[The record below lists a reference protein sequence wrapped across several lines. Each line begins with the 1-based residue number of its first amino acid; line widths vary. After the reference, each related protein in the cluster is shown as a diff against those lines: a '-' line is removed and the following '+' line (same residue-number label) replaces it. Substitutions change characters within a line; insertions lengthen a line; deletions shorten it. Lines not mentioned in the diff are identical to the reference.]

1 MITPRSILLLPSRF
15 RPGLATIAFAVM
27 LALASASA
35 AVTTSITFSISG
47 FQVRRVWAGSSL
59 SSTGTSRSSLGI
71 PANLG
76 GMLFSGD
83 GNTLYIVGAADDTT
97 SGVYAVSVVR
107 DAVTHEVTD
116 LVGPATRAFSGTSP
130 FASTGLDAG
139 LEFGPSGTLFYS
151 YFDANRLAERVGTTE
166 MQFSLNPLGV
176 PRAIAGFTFSPFRI
190 DPGTAFGRLQINTGL
205 GSNLYELFLSPSGG
219 GFFAPSA
226 QTLFA
231 TLPKPYL
238 AGMQYVPSAPFAGNL
253 MYVANDDGEL
263 HIITIDPGTGLAVD
277 GTTHQPT
284 LGTVSPVDTLFASGF
299 GSNTTSGP
307 FGLEFDP
314 INNDLFVSTWEGD
327 PSVFNSIV
335 QIQGFSHVT
344 TTTSTTSTTA
354 TIPTTTITTSQPTT
368 TQTTTSTTTT
378 VSTSTTTSTTTQP
391 TTTSTSSTSTTT
403 TLGPPACGD
412 VNGDGVVNVGDALLI
427 AQYDTGLRICG
438 QGPFTHPE
446 VCDVNNDG
454 SCNIG
459 DALRMAQCDVGL
471 VSCAFACRP
480 FTCP

>member
-1 MITPRSILLLPSRF
+1 M
-15 RPGLATIAFAVM
+15 LATIAVGVM
-27 LALASASA
+27 LALARASA
-35 AVTTSITFSISG
+35 AVTTSITFSVSG
-47 FQVRRVWAGSSL
+47 FQVKRVWAGSSL
-59 SSTGTSRSSLGI
+59 SSTGTSRPSLGI

-107 DAVTHEVTD
+107 DAMTHEVTD
-116 LVGPATRAFSGTSP
+116 LVGPAALVFSGTSP

-166 MQFSLNPLGV
+166 TQFSLNPLGV

-190 DPGTAFGRLQINTGL
+190 DPGTGFGRLQINTGL
-205 GSNLYELFLSPSGG
+205 GSNLYELSLGPSGG

-231 TLPKPYL
+231 TLPKQYL

-263 HIITIDPGTGLAVD
+263 HVITIDPGTGLAVD

-284 LGTVSPVDTLFASGF
+284 LGTASPLDTRFASGF
-299 GSNTTSGP
+299 GSNATSGP

-344 TTTSTTSTTA
+344 TTTSTTTR
-354 TIPTTTITTSQPTT
+354 TTTS
-368 TQTTTSTTTT
+368 TTSTTTT
-378 VSTSTTTSTTTQP
+378 VATTTTTTTPSTTTSTVSTSTTPSTTTQP
-391 TTTSTSSTSTTT
+391 TTTSTNPTSTTT

-412 VNGDGVVNVGDALLI
+412 VNGDGMVNIGDTLLV
-427 AQYDTGLRICG
+427 AQYDVGLRICG

-471 VSCAFACRP
+471 VSCTFTCRS

>member
-1 MITPRSILLLPSRF
+1 MINPRSILLLRSRF

-35 AVTTSITFSISG
+35 AVTTSITFSIPG
-47 FQVRRVWAGSSL
+47 FQVMRVWAGSPL
-59 SSTGTSRSSLGI
+59 SSTETSRPSLGI

-76 GMLFSGD
+76 AMLFSRD

-107 DAVTHEVTD
+107 DAITHEVTD
-116 LVGPATRAFSGTSP
+116 LVGPATLAFSGTSP

-190 DPGTAFGRLQINTGL
+190 DPGTGFGRLQINTGY
-205 GSNLYELFLSPSGG
+205 GSNLYELSLSTSGG
-219 GFFAPSA
+219 GFFAPAA

-231 TLPKPYL
+231 TLPKQSL
-238 AGMQYVPSAPFAGNL
+238 AGMQYVPSAPFAGDL

-263 HIITIDPGTGLAVD
+263 HIVTIDPGTGLAVD

-284 LGTVSPVDTLFASGF
+284 LGTASPVDTRFASGF
-299 GSNTTSGP
+299 GSDTTSGP

-314 INNDLFVSTWEGD
+314 INNDLFVSTWQGD

-354 TIPTTTITTSQPTT
+354 TIPTTTTTTSQPTT
-368 TQTTTSTTTT
+368 TQTTA
-378 VSTSTTTSTTTQP
+378 
-391 TTTSTSSTSTTT
+391 STSSTSTTT
-403 TLGPPACGD
+403 TLCPPACGD
-412 VNGDGVVNVGDALLI
+412 VNGDGLVNVGDALLT
-427 AQYDTGLRICG
+427 AQYDAGLRICG

-446 VCDVNNDG
+446 VCDVNDDG

>member
-1 MITPRSILLLPSRF
+1 MINPRSILLLRSGF

-35 AVTTSITFSISG
+35 AVTTSITFSIPG
-47 FQVRRVWAGSSL
+47 FQVMRVWAGSPL
-59 SSTGTSRSSLGI
+59 SSTEASRPSLGI

-76 GMLFSGD
+76 AMLFSRD

-107 DAVTHEVTD
+107 DAITHEVTD
-116 LVGPATRAFSGTSP
+116 LVGPATLAFSGTSP

-190 DPGTAFGRLQINTGL
+190 DPGTGFGRLQINTGY
-205 GSNLYELFLSPSGG
+205 GSNLYELSLSTSGG
-219 GFFAPSA
+219 GFFAPAA

-231 TLPKPYL
+231 TLPKQSL
-238 AGMQYVPSAPFAGNL
+238 AGMQYVPSAPFAGDL

-263 HIITIDPGTGLAVD
+263 HIVTIDPGTGLAVD

-284 LGTVSPVDTLFASGF
+284 LGTASPVDTRFASGF
-299 GSNTTSGP
+299 GSNATSGP

-314 INNDLFVSTWEGD
+314 INNDLFVSTWQGD

-344 TTTSTTSTTA
+344 TTTSTTT
-354 TIPTTTITTSQPTT
+354 
-368 TQTTTSTTTT
+368 
-378 VSTSTTTSTTTQP
+378 
-391 TTTSTSSTSTTT
+391 TTT
-403 TLGPPACGD
+403 TLGPPACGE
-412 VNGDGVVNVGDALLI
+412 VSGDGVVNVGDALLI
-427 AQYDTGLRICG
+427 AQYEVGLRICG

-446 VCDVNNDG
+446 VCDVNDNG

-459 DALRMAQCDVGL
+459 DALSMAQCDVGL

>member
-1 MITPRSILLLPSRF
+1 MINPRSILLLRSRF

-35 AVTTSITFSISG
+35 AVTTSITFSIPG
-47 FQVRRVWAGSSL
+47 FQVMRVWAGSPL
-59 SSTGTSRSSLGI
+59 SSTETSRPSLGI

-76 GMLFSGD
+76 AMLFSRD

-107 DAVTHEVTD
+107 DAITHEVTD
-116 LVGPATRAFSGTSP
+116 LVGPATLAFSGTSP

-190 DPGTAFGRLQINTGL
+190 DPGTGFGRLQINTGY
-205 GSNLYELFLSPSGG
+205 GSNLYELSLSTSGG
-219 GFFAPSA
+219 GFFAPAA
-226 QTLFA
+226 QT
-231 TLPKPYL
+231 P
-238 AGMQYVPSAPFAGNL
+238 APFAGDL

-263 HIITIDPGTGLAVD
+263 HIVTIDPGTGLAVD

-284 LGTVSPVDTLFASGF
+284 LGTASPVDTRFASGF
-299 GSNTTSGP
+299 GSNATSGP

-314 INNDLFVSTWEGD
+314 INNDLFVSTWQGD

-354 TIPTTTITTSQPTT
+354 TIPTTTTTTSQP
-368 TQTTTSTTTT
+368 
-378 VSTSTTTSTTTQP
+378 
-391 TTTSTSSTSTTT
+391 TTT

-412 VNGDGVVNVGDALLI
+412 VNGDGLVNVGDALLT
-427 AQYDTGLRICG
+427 AQYDAGLRICG

-446 VCDVNNDG
+446 VCDVNDDG

-459 DALRMAQCDVGL
+459 DALRMAQCDAGL

>member
-1 MITPRSILLLPSRF
+1 V
-15 RPGLATIAFAVM
+15 LAPIAFGVM
-27 LALASASA
+27 LALARASA
-35 AVTTSITFSISG
+35 AVTTSITFGVSG
-47 FQVRRVWAGSSL
+47 FQVKRVWAGSSL
-59 SSTGTSRSSLGI
+59 SATGTSRPSLGI

-107 DAVTHEVTD
+107 DAMTHEVTD
-116 LVGPATRAFSGTSP
+116 LVGPATLAFSGTSP

-151 YFDANRLAERVGTTE
+151 YFDANRLAERVGTE

-190 DPGTAFGRLQINTGL
+190 DPGTGFGRLQINTAY
-205 GSNLYELFLSPSGG
+205 GSNLYELALSPSGG
-219 GFFAPSA
+219 GFFAPAA

-231 TLPKPYL
+231 TLPRQYL
-238 AGMQYVPSAPFAGNL
+238 TGMQYVPSPPFAGDL

-284 LGTVSPVDTLFASGF
+284 LGTVSPVDTLFVSGF

-344 TTTSTTSTTA
+344 TTTSTTTR
-354 TIPTTTITTSQPTT
+354 
-368 TQTTTSTTTT
+368 TTTST
-378 VSTSTTTSTTTQP
+378 
-391 TTTSTSSTSTTT
+391 TSTTT

-412 VNGDGVVNVGDALLI
+412 VNGDRVVDVGDTLLV
-427 AQYDTGLRICG
+427 AQYDVGLRICG
-438 QGPFTHPE
+438 QEPFTHPE

-459 DALRMAQCDVGL
+459 DALRMAQCDVRL
-471 VSCAFACRP
+471 VSCAF
-480 FTCP
+480 TCGSFNCP

>member
-1 MITPRSILLLPSRF
+1 VINPRSILLLRSRF
-15 RPGLATIAFAVM
+15 RPGLATIALAVM

-35 AVTTSITFSISG
+35 AVTTSITFSIPG
-47 FQVRRVWAGSSL
+47 FQVMRVWAGSPL
-59 SSTGTSRSSLGI
+59 SSTETSRPSLGI

-76 GMLFSGD
+76 AILFSRD

-107 DAVTHEVTD
+107 DAITHEVTD
-116 LVGPATRAFSGTSP
+116 LVGPATLAFSGTSP

-190 DPGTAFGRLQINTGL
+190 DPGTGFGRLQINTGY
-205 GSNLYELFLSPSGG
+205 GSNLYELSLSTSGG
-219 GFFAPSA
+219 GFFAPAA

-231 TLPKPYL
+231 TLPKQSL
-238 AGMQYVPSAPFAGNL
+238 AGMQYVPSAPFAGDL

-263 HIITIDPGTGLAVD
+263 HIVTIDPGTGLAVD

-284 LGTVSPVDTLFASGF
+284 LGTANPVDTRFASGF
-299 GSNTTSGP
+299 GSNATSGP

-314 INNDLFVSTWEGD
+314 INNDLFVSTWQGD

-354 TIPTTTITTSQPTT
+354 TIPTTTTTTSQPTT
-368 TQTTTSTTTT
+368 TQTTA
-378 VSTSTTTSTTTQP
+378 STSTTTSTTQP
-391 TTTSTSSTSTTT
+391 TTTSTSPTSTTT

-412 VNGDGVVNVGDALLI
+412 VNGDGLVNVGDALLT
-427 AQYDTGLRICG
+427 AQYDVGLRICG

-446 VCDVNNDG
+446 VCDVNDDG

-459 DALRMAQCDVGL
+459 DALRMAQCDAGL

>member
-1 MITPRSILLLPSRF
+1 
-15 RPGLATIAFAVM
+15 
-27 LALASASA
+27 
-35 AVTTSITFSISG
+35 
-47 FQVRRVWAGSSL
+47 
-59 SSTGTSRSSLGI
+59 
-71 PANLG
+71 
-76 GMLFSGD
+76 MLFSGD

-107 DAVTHEVTD
+107 DAMTHEVTD
-116 LVGPATRAFSGTSP
+116 LVGPAALVFSGTSP

-190 DPGTAFGRLQINTGL
+190 DPGTGFGRLQINTGL
-205 GSNLYELFLSPSGG
+205 GSNLYELSLGPSGG

-231 TLPKPYL
+231 TLPKQYL
-238 AGMQYVPSAPFAGNL
+238 AGMQYVPSAPFAGDL

-263 HIITIDPGTGLAVD
+263 HVITIDPGTGLAVD

-284 LGTVSPVDTLFASGF
+284 LGTASPLDTRFASGF
-299 GSNTTSGP
+299 GSNATSGP

-344 TTTSTTSTTA
+344 TTTSTTTR
-354 TIPTTTITTSQPTT
+354 
-368 TQTTTSTTTT
+368 TTTST
-378 VSTSTTTSTTTQP
+378 
-391 TTTSTSSTSTTT
+391 TSTTT

-412 VNGDGVVNVGDALLI
+412 VNGDGMVNIGDTLLV
-427 AQYDTGLRICG
+427 AQYDVGLRICG

-446 VCDVNNDG
+446 VCDVNDDG

-459 DALRMAQCDVGL
+459 DALSIAQCDVGL
-471 VSCAFACRP
+471 VSCAFTCMP